1 MALISV
7 IIATS
12 LLSAITCSMPLL
24 TTNETISIKAVIAAT
39 VSFVF
44 AAAAVLSALILLPT
58 ISLFVALFTA
68 VAALPFELFVPFS
81 AFSIKSDVFSRLFTF
96 LPFSDIP

>member
-7 IIATS
+7 IVATS

-68 VAALPFELFVPFS
+68 VAALPFELFVPL
-81 AFSIKSDVFSRLFTF
+81 LFPKLF
-96 LPFSDIP
+96 LYFYCVSKFTKFPKGY

>member
-44 AAAAVLSALILLPT
+44 AAAAVLL
-58 ISLFVALFTA
+58 
-68 VAALPFELFVPFS
+68 
-81 AFSIKSDVFSRLFTF
+81 
-96 LPFSDIP
+96 